1 MTHTVQLVV
10 FSAAGK
16 GFNLTCFNHGFYLK
30 VHVFP
35 EKFSFVFAVYNGYT
49 SQGMHLWYFLL
60 HRGVSL
66 CAVRYRSLSCIL
78 CLISFL
84 RRISHEKKIVK
95 KTIGKT
101 FLQPPLYSV

>member
-35 EKFSFVFAVYNGYT
+35 EKFSFLFAVLQWLHLTGNAFMVFPT
-49 SQGMHLWYFLL
+49 AQRSFPLCSEVSQPQL
-60 HRGVSL
+60 H
-66 CAVRYRSLSCIL
+66 
-78 CLISFL
+78 
-84 RRISHEKKIVK
+84 
-95 KTIGKT
+95 
-101 FLQPPLYSV
+101 PLPNLFFRKNFP